1 MKKNSENPF
10 VKKIICENLSSLLI
24 SFEIFMGI
32 LELVNVRTVH
42 QEVTVFCGQFCLG
55 VQISF

>member
-1 MKKNSENPF
+1 MKKNSKNPF

-32 LELVNVRTVH
+32 LELVNVRTVQ

-55 VQISF
+55 V

>member
-10 VKKIICENLSSLLI
+10 VRKIICENLSSLLI
-24 SFEIFMGI
+24 YFEIFMGI

-42 QEVTVFCGQFCLG
+42 QEVTVFCGQF
-55 VQISF
+55 